1 MRAQRAVVVE
11 AELAAG
17 NTGNVAVAVDALV
30 DAISPPEG
38 SLSAT
43 LGELARVTARQVDQG
58 QPGAVSQM
66 RQVLE
71 ALDEAARLTQGS
83 GAMFDLFDIW
93 CALTPH
99 GVRRG
104 SEVGRALHAWMESN
118 GMGLDKL
125 GPFDRPWACP
135 ECGFQADRDVGRRRG
150 GRVDG

>member
-1 MRAQRAVVVE
+1 MRATRAVAVK

-17 NTGNVAVAVDALV
+17 NTGNVASSVDALV
-30 DAISPPEG
+30 DSIGAVEG
-38 SLSAT
+38 SLPAT
-43 LGELARVTARQVDQG
+43 LGELARATARQVDQG

-71 ALDEAARLTQGS
+71 ALDEAARLTQRS
-83 GAMFDLFDIW
+83 GEMFDVFDIW
-93 CALTPH
+93 CALTSH

-104 SEVGRALHAWMESN
+104 SEVGRALHVWMESN

-135 ECGFQADRDVGRRRG
+135 GCGFQVDRDVVRRRG
-150 GRVDG
+150 